1 MIPFKTLKGYQREWF
16 SSDLSA
22 GLIVAILLVPQG
34 IAYAFL
40 AGMPPQ
46 AGLYAAMLPILAY
59 AILGTSPSL
68 AVGPVAIVSLM
79 TMEAL
84 LPIAAPGTP
93 LFAQHAAALALLTGG
108 FLLVFYVIGLG
119 KWTAFIS
126 HSVISGFSSAA
137 AIVIILNQLKYL
149 TALPIPRDGGN
160 HEPLLY
166 IAGHWQQVGL
176 SALSIG
182 VGSILL
188 LKAWPHMIK
197 RLSKQVSLPNMA
209 TEFMAKSGPLAVV
222 VAGILVSVAIIPEN
236 LNLATVGRIPSGLPD
251 LVLPDFARLQWQT
264 LLPSAG
270 LIALIGYLESL
281 SVATAMAAGDRRKT
295 LEPNQELLALGIAN
309 SAAALTQAYPVAG
322 GFGRSMVNLSAG
334 AKTQLASLI
343 TLIGVSLVVV
353 FATDWFTE
361 LPKTSLGAIIIVA
374 VLPLI
379 KFSDG
384 WHAWKFQRSDGL
396 VWLATFLTVLAT
408 DAEHGIAM
416 GMLISLIIYLR
427 RTSEPHIAEVGR
439 YGCSDHFRNIQR
451 HHVTTCP
458 EVLMIRIDEN
468 LYFANSRY
476 LEDFV
481 LQKTRANPAIK
492 HVILIGSAI
501 NHIDFSGYECLLDI
515 QQQLTEQSITLHLAE
530 FKGPVMDQLE
540 GTDLMEQLQ
549 PGKVFFTASD
559 ALKELGGL

>member
-1 MIPFKTLKGYQREWF
+1 MIPFKTLQGYQREWL

-46 AGLYAAMLPILAY
+46 AGLYAAMLPILVY

-84 LPIAAPGTP
+84 TP
-93 LFAQHAAALALLTGG
+93 LADPGSLSFIQHAAALALLTGV

-119 KWTAFIS
+119 RWTAFIS

-149 TALPIPRDGGN
+149 TGLPIPREGGN
-160 HEPLLY
+160 HQPLIY
-166 IAGHWQQVGL
+166 VAEHWQHIGL
-176 SALSIG
+176 TALMIG
-182 VGSILL
+182 LGSIVL
-188 LKAWPHMIK
+188 LKLWPQMVTAITKWIHIPSIAK
-197 RLSKQVSLPNMA
+197 
-209 TEFMAKSGPLAVV
+209 EFVAKSGPLAVV
-222 VAGILVSVAIIPEN
+222 AVGIGVSMYLIPEHQPI
-236 LNLATVGRIPSGLPD
+236 ATVGEIPSGLPSFEW
-251 LVLPDFARLQWQT
+251 PEFSRLNWQA

-309 SAAALTQAYPVAG
+309 TAAALTQAYPVAG
-322 GFGRSMVNLSAG
+322 GFGRSMVNLGAG
-334 AKTQLASLI
+334 AKTQLAGLI
-343 TLIGVSLVVV
+343 TLLGISIVVM
-353 FATDWFTE
+353 FATSWFTE
-361 LPKTSLGAIIIVA
+361 LPTTSLGAIIVVA

-384 WHAWKFQRSDGL
+384 WHAWQFQRSDGL

-408 DAEHGIAM
+408 DAEHGIAL
-416 GMLISLIIYLR
+416 GMVISLIIYLR

-439 YGCSDHFRNIQR
+439 YGDSDHFRNTQR
-451 HHVTTCP
+451 HNVSTCP

-481 LQKTRANPAIK
+481 LMKTRTHPETK

-515 QQQLTEQSITLHLAE
+515 HNQLTEQNITLHLAE

-540 GTDLMEQLQ
+540 GTHLIKQLQ
-549 PGKVFFTASD
+549 PGRVFFTASS
-559 ALKELGGL
+559 ALKELGGI

>member
-1 MIPFKTLKGYQREWF
+1 MIPFKTLRHYNKDWF
-16 SSDLSA
+16 ASDLAA

-46 AGLYAAMLPILAY
+46 AGLYAAMLPILIY

-84 LPIAAPGTP
+84 TPFAEPGSE
-93 LFAQHAAALALLTGG
+93 LFIQHAAALAMMTGG
-108 FLLVFYVIGLG
+108 FLLIFYLIGLG
-119 KWTAFIS
+119 RWTAFIS

-137 AIVIILNQLKYL
+137 AIVIILNQIKYL
-149 TALPIPRDGGN
+149 TDLPIPRDGGN
-160 HEPLLY
+160 HQPILY
-166 IAGHWQQVGL
+166 TLEHWQE
-176 SALSIG
+176 IG
-182 VGSILL
+182 VAALMIGLFSILL
-188 LKAWPHMIK
+188 LKFWPTLVK
-197 RLSKQVSLPNMA
+197 ALASLIPMPEMA
-209 TEFMAKSGPLAVV
+209 RAFISKSGPLAVV
-222 VAGILVSVAIIPEN
+222 AAGIAFATLLLPESN
-236 LNLATVGRIPSGLPD
+236 TLSKVGDIPSGLPA
-251 LVLPDFARLQWQT
+251 LGLPDFAALEWQA

-270 LIALIGYLESL
+270 LIALIAYLESL
-281 SVATAMAAGDRRKT
+281 SVATAMAAGDRRKL

-309 SAAALTQAYPVAG
+309 AAAAVSHAYPVAG
-322 GFGRSMVNLSAG
+322 GFGRSMVNLAAG

-343 TLIGVSLVVV
+343 TLAGITLVVL
-353 FATDWFTE
+353 FATGWFTE

-396 VWLATFLTVLAT
+396 VWLATFMMVLAT
-408 DAEHGIAM
+408 DAEHGIGLGILM
-416 GMLISLIIYLR
+416 SLILYLR

-439 YGCSDHFRNIQR
+439 FGESDHFRNIER
-451 HHVTTCP
+451 HTVSTCP

-476 LEDFV
+476 MEDFV
-481 LQKTRANPAIK
+481 LQRLGNNTRVK

-515 QQQLTEQSITLHLAE
+515 HQQLTELGITLHLAE
-530 FKGPVMDQLE
+530 FKGPVMDQLDN
-540 GTDLMEQLQ
+540 TDLLEQLR
-549 PGKVFFTASD
+549 PGKVFFTASS
-559 ALKELGGL
+559 ALKELGGI

>member
-1 MIPFKTLKGYQREWF
+1 MIPFKTLRGYQREWF

-84 LPIAAPGTP
+84 LPIATPGTA
-93 LFAQHAAALALLTGG
+93 LFAQHAAALALLTGA

-137 AIVIILNQLKYL
+137 AIVIIINQLKYL
-149 TALPIPRDGGN
+149 TDLPIPREGGN
-160 HEPLLY
+160 HDPLLY
-166 IAGHWQQVGL
+166 IAGHWQNIGL
-176 SALSIG
+176 SALAIG
-182 VGSILL
+182 VGSIAL
-188 LKAWPHMIK
+188 LKIWPKLIK
-197 RLSKQVSLPNMA
+197 HVAKHLSLPAMA

-222 VAGILVSVAIIPEN
+222 VVGILVSVSVIPEHQ
-236 LNLATVGRIPSGLPD
+236 NLATVGQIPSGLPA
-251 LVLPDFARLQWQT
+251 LVLPDFSQLQWQA

-343 TLIGVSLVVV
+343 TLMGVSLVVV

-384 WHAWKFQRSDGL
+384 WHAWKFQKSDGL
-396 VWLATFLTVLAT
+396 VWFATFLTVLAT
-408 DAEHGIAM
+408 DAEHGIAV
-416 GMLISLIIYLR
+416 GMVISLIIYLR

-439 YGCSDHFRNIQR
+439 YGCSDHFRNVQR

-481 LQKTRANPAIK
+481 LQKTRSNPAIR

-501 NHIDFSGYECLLDI
+501 NHIDFSGYECLLDV